1 MASSGSGLIC
11 PGSSAQAIIVQQQV
25 AGAALGATGL
35 EKLDPR
41 FGAMMSEAGIPP
53 EDQAKLGT
61 ANCTTAALF
70 GYVAKTEERLER
82 FIKSVVGVDPE
93 NKPEDAIPFARYV
106 LVWEACRKRRELE
119 VESAAARAVNHLP
132 PVLALED
139 HQQTREAFERV
150 LGRTLPH
157 HKVPSENYFEKKV
170 FEAETSFKAEPLT
183 NVTNFAQEERQRRP
197 DAERGSNQSLDF
209 DNRGQPTLK
218 TKKSDFYVPLP
229 TDEPSLRNRF
239 EVMAA
244 CMCMLKM
251 RFSNHPIFC
260 TVEMNFFTDY
270 VNWLCGE
277 YVWGFVVKGAG
288 GIPISSPHL
297 GQVLAY
303 ELAVRELAVKLM
315 KGKMNWKAAMEAA
328 MADND
333 TRMLNFTQRFGMES
347 HLPEC
352 RALTAPGLSERF
364 GHISNSSPYPPF
376 RNAGL
381 LKALLAQEEATSP
394 STQATGEKSA
404 AAKKRARAKANKKA
418 SALTGPAAP
427 LAILDG
433 RLGHVKKDA
442 HKPGGKGTK
451 SMGGGGKGGDAD
463 GIPPIP
469 KGITAK
475 RDSKQLCFAYNQRRN
490 CKSTPCGFSHLC
502 WWCGSD
508 HPGGQKKCNNA

>member
-1 MASSGSGLIC
+1 MSSSGNALIC

-25 AGAALGATGL
+25 AAAAATATGV

-41 FGAMMSEAGIPP
+41 FAAMMSEAGIPP
-53 EDQAKLGT
+53 EEQAKLGT

-70 GYVAKTEERLER
+70 GYVAKTEERLEK
-82 FIKSVVGVDPE
+82 FIKNVVDLDPE
-93 NKPEDAIPFARYV
+93 NKPQDAIPFARYV

-139 HQQTREAFERV
+139 HQQTREAFEKA

-170 FEAETSFKAEPLT
+170 YEAETNFKAEPLT

-197 DAERGSNQSLDF
+197 EAERGSNQSMDF

-218 TKKSDFYVPLP
+218 TKKTDFYVPLP

-244 CMCMLKM
+244 CLCMLKM
-251 RFSNHPIFC
+251 RFGSHPILSS
-260 TVEMNFFTDY
+260 VEMSFFTDY

-277 YVWGFVVKGAG
+277 YVWGFVVKGKG
-288 GIPISSPHL
+288 GLPISCPHL

-315 KGKMNWKAAMEAA
+315 KGKMGWKAAMEAA

-364 GHISNSSPYPPF
+364 GHIPTPIPRSI
-376 RNAGL
+376 A
-381 LKALLAQEEATSP
+381 KALATEEEATGS
-394 STQATGEKSA
+394 SAQATGEKSA

-418 SALTGPAAP
+418 SRALTGPAAP
-427 LAILDG
+427 LAIKDG
-433 RLGHVKKDA
+433 RADHVKKDA
-442 HKPGGKGTK
+442 HKPGGKGAK
-451 SMGGGGKGGDAD
+451 AKGGGGKGDDAN

-475 RDSKQLCFAYNQRRN
+475 RDNKQLCFAYNQHRN
-490 CKSTPCGFSHLC
+490 CKMTPCGFLHAC
-502 WWCGSD
+502 WWCGGD
-508 HPGGQKKCNNA
+508 HAGGQKKCNNA